1 MLLPISQVRRNAS
14 TMHLNRFN
22 YNFYA
27 LQLEIY
33 DAMKAN
39 IKSVSVVNR
48 MLEFPFYR
56 GKAFISALLR
66 LRAVSASREQSYP

>member
-1 MLLPISQVRRNAS
+1 
-14 TMHLNRFN
+14 MHLNRFN
-22 YNFYA
+22 YNFYT